1 MPTHVNDVTYKKY
14 LKYKNKYLALNKNM
28 IGGVLPGAS
37 AADASAASCMSIA
50 DLPNEMNFTMFKSL
64 DLNSLMRFR
73 LVNKKFKLLV
83 DTYME
88 REYIQNKT
96 YLNNLNDVFTLC
108 KIPRYREA
116 IIRADNVH
124 MKIHELLRYA
134 IYKFKELNS
143 NARGPFSV
151 VDIFDN
157 NKPVYNIILKV
168 HNIEVQGNYYNPIIS
183 RTHVTKISNI
193 GGFNDRGY
201 TAFLS
206 TEAIMPTHTRT
217 IENFTEPVNSDNNS
231 IFSYLYNKTF
241 IIGQINTLPLL
252 LEKIDNISLE
262 ITMELASSEV
272 NEEGMPVLAS
282 SIIEKI
288 L

>member
-96 YLNNLNDVFTLC
+96 YLNNLNDVFTLS
-108 KIPRYREA
+108 KIPRYREG
-116 IIRADNVH
+116 IIRDNDVH
-124 MKIHELLRYA
+124 MKIHELLRHA
-134 IYKFKELNS
+134 IYKFKELNR
-143 NARGPFSV
+143 NAGGPFSV
-151 VDIFDN
+151 NDIFEN
-157 NKPVYNIILKV
+157 NKPIYNIILKV
-168 HNIEVQGNYYNPIIS
+168 HNIEVLGNYQNPIIS
-183 RTHVTKISNI
+183 RTFITKISNT
-193 GGFNDRGY
+193 GGISQRGY
-201 TAFLS
+201 SAFLS
-206 TEAIMPTHTRT
+206 TEAIMPTRTRT
-217 IENFTEPVNSDNNS
+217 TENFTEPVNSDNNS

-241 IIGQINTLPLL
+241 IMGQINTLPLL
-252 LEKIDNISLE
+252 LQKIDNISLE
-262 ITMELASSEV
+262 ITMELASSDEMY
-272 NEEGMPVLAS
+272 NLDS